1 VQAFQQ
7 CNPVNDFKKNS
18 MILTITLICIG
29 IVVLLL
35 LAFLCGCRKY
45 RSLQTQYYERV
56 SLMKTQPGNG
66 GADRPSDI

>member
-1 VQAFQQ
+1 MKLVVAQVQGGIYGFKRLK
-7 CNPVNDFKKNS
+7 VDGDF
-18 MILTITLICIG
+18 LF
-29 IVVLLL
+29 

-56 SLMKTQPGNG
+56 SLMKTQPENG